1 MPPDRRRIA
10 NWISFRFAPGRP
22 LRQPISRTLPVSEA
36 VNSRYPSPEMICCC
50 ETAPASA
57 HPSQPEIF
65 RSTLPL
71 DVTFTRLLQTT
82 LCLWAGTAAL
92 QVLAGPGPGAT
103 GPPEATPAPS
113 AGAVPP
119 GAVPPGALPELWL
132 GGENPPP
139 DSNPEPPPEDPP
151 PPEAVP
157 EPPWVEVA
165 VVGGGVPGSWG
176 GDGSVGTAAVARGVK
191 VKSADW
197 V

>member
-1 MPPDRRRIA
+1 MA

-22 LRQPISRTLPVSEA
+22 LRQCTGRSGPLVEE

-50 ETAPASA
+50 DTAPASA

-65 RSTLPL
+65 RSELPL

-82 LCLWAGTAAL
+82 LCLWAGTAAV

-119 GAVPPGALPELWL
+119 GALPELWL

-139 DSNPEPPPEDPP
+139 DSNPKPPPEDPP

-157 EPPWVEVA
+157 EPPWVGVA
-165 VVGGGVPGSWG
+165 GGGGGGPGPWG
-176 GDGSVGTAAVARGVK
+176 GHGSVGAADDVTVGK
-191 VKSADW
+191 VKSEDW
-197 V
+197 G